1 MQEDAPRTL
10 AQHPDIVSRPIG
22 DELVAYHPESQQA
35 YLLTP
40 QAAQVYRDVESLT
53 ASDLE
58 SAQGTELEEV
68 LSELVQHKLVLP
80 ENELTR
86 RRFLGSVGKVA
97 AAGVFLTTVALPTP
111 AAAQSGAMTISF
123 TTAGTF
129 SQVVPAGVTSVSITL
144 VGGDGGMGG
153 NVVPGFPNPSD
164 GARGQSSS
172 GSFTVTPG
180 ETLAITVGA
189 HGLNGSPNSVA
200 TGGAG
205 GAGGSGN
212 PNGANGQPG
221 QTSTTNGGAGGGGAG
236 GTTSVSGMAFSA
248 SAQGGTG
255 GGGQAAGG
263 TGGSPGTAGGAG
275 ETTAVVGQGNG
286 GNGGVAAV
294 GTGNG
299 SGADG
304 SVMLTFS

>member
-1 MQEDAPRTL
+1 MQEDAPRSLT
-10 AQHPDIVSRPIG
+10 QHPGIVSRPIG
-22 DELVAYHPESQQA
+22 EELVAYHPESQKT

-40 QAAQVYRDVESLT
+40 QAAQVYLDVESLT
-53 ASDLE
+53 VSDLE
-58 SAQGTELEEV
+58 SVQGTELEEV

-97 AAGVFLTTVALPTP
+97 AAGVFLTVVALPTP
-111 AAAQSGAMTISF
+111 AAAQSGAITFS
-123 TTAGTF
+123 TAGTF
-129 SQVVPAGVTSVSITL
+129 SQVVPAGATSVSITL
-144 VGGDGGMGG
+144 VGGDGGIGART
-153 NVVPGFPNPSD
+153 VPGFPSPQP

-189 HGLNGSPNSVA
+189 HGLDGSPNSVM

-205 GAGGSGN
+205 GVGGSGN

-221 QTSTTNGGAGGGGAG
+221 QTSTTNGGGGGGGAG
-236 GTTSVSGMAFSA
+236 GTTSVSGMAFST

-263 TGGSPGTAGGAG
+263 TGGSPGTLGGAG
-275 ETTAVVGQGNG
+275 ETTAVAGQGNG
-286 GNGGVAAV
+286 GDGGLAAT

>member
-129 SQVVPAGVTSVSITL
+129 SQVV
-144 VGGDGGMGG
+144 
-153 NVVPGFPNPSD
+153 
-164 GARGQSSS
+164 
-172 GSFTVTPG
+172 
-180 ETLAITVGA
+180 
-189 HGLNGSPNSVA
+189 
-200 TGGAG
+200 GGA
-205 GAGGSGN
+205 
-212 PNGANGQPG
+212 
-221 QTSTTNGGAGGGGAG
+221 
-236 GTTSVSGMAFSA
+236 
-248 SAQGGTG
+248 
-255 GGGQAAGG
+255 
-263 TGGSPGTAGGAG
+263 
-275 ETTAVVGQGNG
+275 
-286 GNGGVAAV
+286 
-294 GTGNG
+294 
-299 SGADG
+299 
-304 SVMLTFS
+304 